1 MSLCKVVQKFP
12 SIGFGDYVALQ
23 KDGALQTQPQYVA
36 FSLIFILFGLTIVS
50 AAMNLLVLR
59 FLTMN
64 TEDERRD
71 EHDREAAARGLVR
84 VHGDIITSNG
94 RVAAAAAGAN
104 IPKSSSINRRPP
116 IEVSSD
122 DSDFGEDETE
132 REAPY
137 EEPEE
142 DAASVCSCSCY
153 QLPYS
158 GTIRQRYTVTRRP
171 GPVTHLLNTSSAL
184 ASASRRSPRMRS
196 GPPTTTTASRVEP
209 PVISPYQSSRP

>member
-1 MSLCKVVQKFP
+1 M
-12 SIGFGDYVALQ
+12 ALQ

-94 RVAAAAAGAN
+94 RVAAT
-104 IPKSSSINRRPP
+104 SSSLRRSSVGRRRPP

-122 DSDFGEDETE
+122 DSDFAEDMTE
-132 REAPY
+132 RDAPPY
-137 EEPEE
+137 EEP
-142 DAASVCSCSCY
+142 DDDTASVCSCSCY

-158 GTIRQRYTVTRRP
+158 GAVRQRYSVTRRP
-171 GPVTHLLNTSSAL
+171 GPVNHLLNSSMAPD
-184 ASASRRSPRMRS
+184 SQQSPRVRS
-196 GPPTTTTASRVEP
+196 ATIAGSSTDSSTLVTLPSR
-209 PVISPYQSSRP
+209 QHHSRLF

>member
-1 MSLCKVVQKFP
+1 M
-12 SIGFGDYVALQ
+12 ALQ
-23 KDGALQTQPQYVA
+23 KDGALQQQPQYVA

-94 RVAAAAAGAN
+94 RVPTPIAAASTIRKPSFVATRR
-104 IPKSSSINRRPP
+104 RRPA

-122 DSDFGEDETE
+122 DSDFDEDMEQ
-132 REAPY
+132 EAAPAAASVA
-137 EEPEE
+137 PMSFDDEE

-158 GTIRQRYTVTRRP
+158 GTVRQRYSVTRRP
-171 GPVTHLLNTSSAL
+171 GPVGHLLNSPLTSAI
-184 ASASRRSPRMRS
+184 ASQQSPRVRTAS
-196 GPPTTTTASRVEP
+196 TTSATPSAAPTT
-209 PVISPYQSSRP
+209 ISDGRHRPRRLF